1 MASAF
6 ESVIRLQMARFSPEE
21 ARRRH
26 IEIARKGIAE
36 FLGRQET
43 PPEVHLE
50 VDHQA
55 AASEDQVRPYGV
67 ITYRLSRRA
76 EYLRFARSEAMRMS
90 PVDTGRYRD
99 SWVVLAD
106 GQTDVTTLIEMNTAG
121 EVLGVARYF
130 VLTNYQPYSRR
141 INLGLPGYER
151 YAPPGVV
158 ERTKQTVLRRYRPL
172 VDGRVEYLQLAGVPG
187 AKPGK
192 FRPIT
197 YPSLILTPK
206 FL

>member
-6 ESVIRLQMARFSPEE
+6 ESVIRLQMARYSPEE

-26 IEIARKGIAE
+26 IAIARKGIGE
-36 FLGRQET
+36 FMARQDNR
-43 PPEVHLE
+43 PEVRLE
-50 VDHQA
+50 VDLRRA
-55 AASEDQVRPYGV
+55 TSEDQVKPFGV
-67 ITYRLSRRA
+67 ITYRIGRRA
-76 EYLRFARSEAMRMS
+76 EYLRFARAEAMRMS

-99 SWVVLAD
+99 SWLVLAD
-106 GQTDVTTLIEMNTAG
+106 GQVDVTAEIDMNVAG
-121 EVLGVARYF
+121 DILGVAKYF

-141 INLGLPGYER
+141 INLGLPGYEK

-158 ERTKQTVLRRYRPL
+158 ERTRQSVLQRYR
-172 VDGRVEYLQLAGVPG
+172 VIVAAKVEYLLLETGS
-187 AKPGK
+187 AKRGK

-206 FL
+206 FW